1 MTNRHIQELPADQY
15 APRVLDIADPADAA
29 YLERLRRDDSVLV
42 VDKSNLLTE
51 EMAELVPPL
60 PAEIRDEPARWVYYP
75 WRRAVLHLPGPRAF
89 RRLRLDRNRNK
100 ITSEAQ
106 ARFEA
111 LTIGVV
117 GLSVGHAIAHTIA
130 LEGLCGELRLADF
143 DEISLSNLNR
153 IPASVLDIGENKAY
167 VAARRIAE
175 VDPYLRVDAVPSG
188 ISDSSIAA
196 FLDGLDLV
204 VEECDSMDIK
214 IAVREA
220 ARGRGIPVLMETS
233 DRGLLDVERY
243 DLDPNWPLMHGLVG
257 AIDRGSL
264 AAMSPADRA
273 EFVIDFL
280 ERDSMSPQLLAS
292 MSEIGTSLSTWPQLG
307 SDVQLGGAIVAAA
320 IRRFGQGLSLP
331 SGRIRVC
338 LDDALDGLC
347 QPESPAR
354 TQCSR

>member
-1 MTNRHIQELPADQY
+1 M
-15 APRVLDIADPADAA
+15 
-29 YLERLRRDDSVLV
+29 
-42 VDKSNLLTE
+42 
-51 EMAELVPPL
+51 
-60 PAEIRDEPARWVYYP
+60 
-75 WRRAVLHLPGPRAF
+75 
-89 RRLRLDRNRNK
+89 
-100 ITSEAQ
+100 
-106 ARFEA
+106 
-111 LTIGVV
+111 
-117 GLSVGHAIAHTIA
+117 
-130 LEGLCGELRLADF
+130 
-143 DEISLSNLNR
+143 
-153 IPASVLDIGENKAY
+153 
-167 VAARRIAE
+167 
-175 VDPYLRVDAVPSG
+175 DPYLRVDTVPSG

-220 ARGRGIPVLMETS
+220 ARERGIPVLMETS

-264 AAMSPADRA
+264 AVMSPADRA